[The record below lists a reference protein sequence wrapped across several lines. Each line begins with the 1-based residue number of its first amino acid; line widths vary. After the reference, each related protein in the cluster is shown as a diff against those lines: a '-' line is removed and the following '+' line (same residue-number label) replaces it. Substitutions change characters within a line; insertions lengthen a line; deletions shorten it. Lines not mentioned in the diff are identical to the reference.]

1 MLQTELKT
9 YEAPTLEELGVMKDI
24 TEAGNQPFADE
35 TNGIDGTAFQV
46 GS

>member
-9 YEAPTLEELGVMKDI
+9 YEAPALEELGVMKDI
-24 TEAGNQPFADE
+24 TEAGTQPFADQDQ
-35 TNGIDGTAFQV
+35 GRDGTAFEV